1 MGNDDINLENV
12 RETVTMIGHAVES
25 VDELTKKIVEA
36 RWQFE
41 MVKRNPKLGEV
52 RHPQTGQVVHTYT
65 AKEFASNV
73 AKLTEERT
81 MAIDALLGL
90 TGADSVD
97 SARVN
102 YLSLVTAYQR
112 LGSLRELQ
120 NMVNA
125 GFAKAREEAAAQDII
140 DGPEF
145 TQAIENAKAHL
156 HAVASTLTIP
166 ALEVPL
172 IETASTGM
180 FRQ

>member
-1 MGNDDINLENV
+1 MGNDEINLEQV
-12 RETVTMIGHAVES
+12 RETVTMIGHAVEA
-25 VDELTKKIVEA
+25 VDELTKKIVES

-52 RHPQTGQVVHTYT
+52 RHQGQLVHTYV
-65 AKEFASNV
+65 AKDFAQNV
-73 AKLTEERT
+73 EKLTEERAQ
-81 MAIDALLGL
+81 AIDALLAL

-97 SARVN
+97 AARVQ

-120 NMVNA
+120 NMVAA

-140 DGPEF
+140 DGAEF
-145 TQAIENAKAHL
+145 TTAIASAKAHL
-156 HAVASTLTIP
+156 LTVASTLVIP
-166 ALEVPL
+166 PMEVPL
-172 IETASTGM
+172 IETPSKGM